1 MNCCYC
7 GSKLGSSRYC
17 LKCGK
22 DVTTYRRIVR
32 LSNSYYN
39 AALEKAKLRDLTGAA
54 DACKRSLQLYKRNTD
69 ARNLLGL
76 IYFELGEV
84 VEALCQWVVS
94 KNLQPQDN
102 LADEYL
108 EIMQED
114 RNHLDSMNQAIKKYN
129 QALEYARRNNLD
141 LAIVQL
147 KRVLKQQ
154 PHLMKAYQL
163 LALIYISDEDYSKA
177 NRLLR
182 QALKI
187 DAGNTLCLK
196 YSRMIRGKI
205 SRGSKSGMDKD
216 AEERTRIALISAEQS
231 EDEDVIIPEYSRKI
245 PRSHTITAVLAGVA
259 AALCM
264 YHFVIMPTINRN
276 EHVAEN
282 MEIAAYDSKLA
293 DKELEVANLQGQ
305 LDDIAVEEKNMQE
318 SLANLTGENGLSAQ
332 YDNLIAA
339 MNIYYSKKTE
349 EDEEALV
356 EAFQKIDETAVDTE
370 NYKEMYGKLKQ
381 YVTVERIDAVFKE
394 GKELYDTDYYQKA
407 IPVFEECLRLNPDY
421 VDAAY
426 YLAKCY
432 ERRKDGTNA
441 LKYYQMIVDKFS
453 GSSHYEEAQ
462 DKVDALTAR
471 NEAENADGENADG
484 ENADGENADGENADG
499 ENPDGEDDPEDNGE

>member
-1 MNCCYC
+1 MYCYHC

-17 LKCGK
+17 LKCGT
-22 DVTTYRRIVR
+22 DITMYRRIVR

-54 DACKRSLQLYKRNTD
+54 DACRRSLQLYKKNTD

-94 KNLQPQDN
+94 KNLQPEDN

-108 EIMQED
+108 DIMQED

-129 QALEYARRNNLD
+129 QSLEYARRNNLD

-147 KRVLKQQ
+147 KRVLRQQ
-154 PHLMKAYQL
+154 PHMMKAYQL

-182 QALKI
+182 QALKL
-187 DAGNTLCLK
+187 DTGNTLCLK

-205 SRGSKSGMDKD
+205 SRGGKNGMDRD
-216 AEERTRIALISAEQS
+216 QEERTRIALMQAEQEE
-231 EDEDVIIPEYSRKI
+231 EDQVIIPEYSKK
-245 PRSHTITAVLAGVA
+245 PQHQHTIAAVLAGVA

-264 YHFVIMPTINRN
+264 YHFVIMPTINRS
-276 EHVAEN
+276 ERVKEN

-293 DKELEVANLQGQ
+293 DKELEVANLQDQ

-318 SLANLTGENGLSAQ
+318 SLATLVGDGGLATQ

-339 MNIYYSKKTE
+339 MEIYYTKNSE
-349 EDEEALV
+349 EDEDALV
-356 EAFQKIDETAVDTE
+356 EAFQKIDETAVDTA
-370 NYKEMYGKLKQ
+370 NYQELYGILKQ
-381 YVTVERIDAVFKE
+381 YVTVDRIDAIFRE
-394 GKELYDTDYYQKA
+394 GKALYDDDYYLKA
-407 IPVFEECLRLNPDY
+407 IPVFEQCLELNPDY
-421 VDAAY
+421 VDAIY

-432 ERRKDGTNA
+432 EHRRDYTNS

-462 DKVDALTAR
+462 EKVDALILRSSEQEAEEAEAEADDQ
-471 NEAENADGENADG
+471 NEAEDEY
-484 ENADGENADGENADG
+484 EEYE
-499 ENPDGEDDPEDNGE
+499 EDDVMIWGEANE